1 MRLISHVQLF
11 QEHHT
16 DGNIS
21 GQTLLRIP
29 AQADVRIKT
38 FAANYIVYKHCSWRK
53 LFSQHKRKELNFT

>member
-11 QEHHT
+11 QVHHI

-29 AQADVRIKT
+29 ARADVRVKT
-38 FAANYIVYKHCSWRK
+38 PAANYIVYKRYS
-53 LFSQHKRKELNFT
+53 

>member
-16 DGNIS
+16 DKNIS

-29 AQADVRIKT
+29 ARADVRVKT
-38 FAANYIVYKHCSWRK
+38 SAANYIVYKHCS
-53 LFSQHKRKELNFT
+53 